1 MVGLTKARTTWW
13 QFYGALSEIRSNRCP
28 PAQNSTSPWFFR
40 LKLFSL
46 KSTLAPPSSCL
57 WLFNLDQ
64 DSGLLEILQLNVVYL
79 NLLNLSGL
87 RTQPNMRRKA
97 WNLKSEFTFQSEDWF
112 QICWYL
118 IASNVFPA
126 GRATGSG
133 WIFRFSFHREKI
145 SPCKRFLISKRFLC
159 WKCRCWL
166 SWRRKTWIFH
176 HNHLPGLFLMRRWW
190 SQFHRGTTGYCFSI
204 YKFIPGNCKTLP
216 R

>member
-1 MVGLTKARTTWW
+1 MVHWA
-13 QFYGALSEIRSNRCP
+13 
-28 PAQNSTSPWFFR
+28 
-40 LKLFSL
+40 
-46 KSTLAPPSSCL
+46 KSDPTDVPLHRIQPLPGSSVSSCSHSNQHWRRPAHVCGFL
-57 WLFNLDQ
+57 TLIRTLDCLKYCSWMLYIWIYWTCQVSEHNQTWGGKLGISKVSSLF
-64 DSGLLEILQLNVVYL
+64 
-79 NLLNLSGL
+79 
-87 RTQPNMRRKA
+87 KA
-97 WNLKSEFTFQSEDWF
+97 KTDFKSV
-112 QICWYL
+112 
-118 IASNVFPA
+118 SNVFPA
-126 GRATGSG
+126 SRATGSG

>member
-1 MVGLTKARTTWW
+1 MLLALKTLLMVVLTKARTTWW
-13 QFYGALSEIRSNRCP
+13 QYYGALSEIRSNRCP

-112 QICWYL
+112 QIC
-118 IASNVFPA
+118 F
-126 GRATGSG
+126 
-133 WIFRFSFHREKI
+133 K
-145 SPCKRFLISKRFLC
+145 
-159 WKCRCWL
+159 
-166 SWRRKTWIFH
+166 
-176 HNHLPGLFLMRRWW
+176 
-190 SQFHRGTTGYCFSI
+190 CFSS
-204 YKFIPGNCKTLP
+204 KSSDWKRLNLPLLLPPGENLTL
-216 R
+216 

>member
-1 MVGLTKARTTWW
+1 MTILWCIERNPDPLKDV
-13 QFYGALSEIRSNRCP
+13 P

-97 WNLKSEFTFQSEDWF
+97 WNLKSEFTFQSED
-112 QICWYL
+112 
-118 IASNVFPA
+118 
-126 GRATGSG
+126 
-133 WIFRFSFHREKI
+133 
-145 SPCKRFLISKRFLC
+145 
-159 WKCRCWL
+159 
-166 SWRRKTWIFH
+166 
-176 HNHLPGLFLMRRWW
+176 
-190 SQFHRGTTGYCFSI
+190 
-204 YKFIPGNCKTLP
+204 
-216 R
+216 